1 MKLTSLF
8 ALTLGL
14 SLGSAIAEAE
24 SIYSGL
30 YLAHGLCEE
39 NGVISGWHDA
49 EKTREDDIDDLMCY
63 AASASNLLAW
73 WQNSSYSVASDAPTE
88 LNDIWSTFV
97 NNNQIQNSGGTFQSA
112 VNWWVSGV
120 YSPSVYNDA
129 DGAWD
134 LASESDPVW
143 ARHHLK
149 YSAFVTEDGQAP
161 AYPMTLPNYQKDGAA
176 FGGYYYDQYGLTKQD
191 LTDFL
196 PTIWSYFA
204 AETSDAPDTETDGTI
219 ALSEFESKPSICGVD
234 FVETLESS
242 AISLAIFSDEGNL
255 GHAITLWGVEYDEN
269 GNLTTLWLT
278 DSDDYINQIFS
289 AAVTLDEDA
298 NKIYI
303 GELVG
308 EGEDAYYFSEAYDYY
323 KNVYIGEIYAL
334 NTEDALKWQLVPEP
348 TTVTLS
354 LLALCGI
361 AARRRR
367 GSIC

>member
-1 MKLTSLF
+1 MKLTSLL
-8 ALTLGL
+8 ALPLGL

-73 WQNSSYSVASDAPTE
+73 WQNSSYSVASEAPTE

-97 NNNQIQNSGGTFQSA
+97 NNNQIQNSGGTFQNA

-204 AETSDAPDTETDGTI
+204 SETSDAPDTETDGTI

-289 AAVTLDEDA
+289 ATVTLDEDA

-367 GSIC
+367 IP

>member
-14 SLGSAIAEAE
+14 SLGSAIAEE
-24 SIYSGL
+24 EITYSGL
-30 YLAHGLCEE
+30 YLVHGLSEE

-49 EKTREDDIDDLMCY
+49 EKTKEDDIDDLMCY
-63 AASASNLLAW
+63 AASASNILAW
-73 WQNSSYSVASDAPTE
+73 WQNSSYSVASEAPTE

-120 YSPSVYNDA
+120 YSPSVYIDA

-143 ARHHLK
+143 TRHYLK
-149 YSAFVTEDGQAP
+149 YSDFVTEDGQAP
-161 AYPMTLPNYQKDGAA
+161 AYPMTLPNYQKDGAT
-176 FGGYYYDQYGLTKQD
+176 FGGYYYDQYGLTKQN

-204 AETSDAPDTETDGTI
+204 SETSDAPDTETDGTI

-255 GHAITLWGVEYDEN
+255 AHAITLWGVEYDKD

-289 AAVTLDEDA
+289 ATVTLDEDA

-334 NTEDALKWQLVPEP
+334 NTEEALKWQLVPEP
-348 TTVTLS
+348 TTATLL
-354 LLALCGI
+354 LLALAGL
-361 AARRRR
+361 AAHRRRR
-367 GSIC
+367 